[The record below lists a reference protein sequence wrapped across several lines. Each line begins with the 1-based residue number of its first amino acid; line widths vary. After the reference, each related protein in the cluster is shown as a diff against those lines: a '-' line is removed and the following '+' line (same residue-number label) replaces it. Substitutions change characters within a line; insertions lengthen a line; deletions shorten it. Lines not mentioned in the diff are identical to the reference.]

1 MLTLAKSAL
10 TYDNILEIIGRPILL
25 KKFLKILQFFNNI
38 FVSLYCLLKNA
49 VNVNE
54 IFSLLCISTEHCK
67 YFSKNETLR
76 ISFGVFLINFLA
88 ISYKISAKLKFQYTK
103 LTLALTNSISKFSYK
118 IIPFKLSI
126 AQQHK
131 LKSFVFYWQIDI
143 INWCFS

>member
-103 LTLALTNSISKFSYK
+103 LTLALTNSISKFPYK

-126 AQQHK
+126 AQQYK